1 MENKVNDFVIKVG
14 GSAALSE
21 PLEMGKDY
29 KVTLE
34 GAVVSTTDI
43 DLENGSV
50 QRLFRFKTALVASLE
65 SKTRNIQVRD
75 KSSQSKQFKSNHYF
89 YERDNPGTKYTYD
102 TVMNILNSRHEDLME
117 WIISLENQE

>member
-1 MENKVNDFVIKVG
+1 MEINDYVIKVG

-75 KSSQSKQFKSNHYF
+75 KSSLSKGFRDRHWIWGNEWQDTTHTYEWTMKKMTSNF
-89 YERDNPGTKYTYD
+89 EQ
-102 TVMNILNSRHEDLME
+102 VMEFLIGLD
-117 WIISLENQE
+117 NQE